1 MLPECFLVMVLI
13 TGELYGWATLSE
25 EQDRYT
31 IFRATDVPV
40 MSSGQWVEFDS
51 ALKKMKIQPLRRSCV
66 EVRQAV
72 EARWNVR
79 VQTIEDPADV
89 PRGLWNAALPPD
101 DGPP

>member
-13 TGELYGWATLSE
+13 TGDLYGWATLSE

-40 MSSGQWVEFDS
+40 MSSGQWVEFAS

-79 VQTIEDPADV
+79 VRSIEDPSAV